1 MRITLNQEEIEEAIE
16 KLILDQV
23 DVPDDIRIDIDLKAT
38 RGDEGYTAEIDLL
51 PFDAPTN
58 GTDRSVDPRIGVL
71 NGAEGMSI
79 ADKTEEAIAESKLP
93 RRRGRPAGAKN
104 KPKPHRRL
112 PDEPASEEADEPEAE
127 DSTEAEAEV
136 QDETQDEAEQV
147 EQETEASDS
156 DGGTNE
162 GSNTEPTEPTEQPTE
177 QPAEPDE
184 RAIDEVEAEAGE
196 APVTVQED
204 AQLADAQEDAQ
215 EPVDPVEPVSE
226 PTPEPEAPAE
236 EAPAE
241 PAEPTEDTSESTP
254 APAPA
259 PTRSLFGHVRTNN
272 SNS

>member
-51 PFDAPTN
+51 PFDAPTD
-58 GTDRSVDPRIGVL
+58 GTDRSVDPRIGVA

-104 KPKPHRRL
+104 KPKTHRRL
-112 PDEPASEEADEPEAE
+112 PDEPEAE
-127 DSTEAEAEV
+127 SA
-136 QDETQDEAEQV
+136 
-147 EQETEASDS
+147 ETETEVESEIETDTKTEVADS

-162 GSNTEPTEPTEQPTE
+162 GLNVEPTS
-177 QPAEPDE
+177 EPDE
-184 RAIDEVEAEAGE
+184 RSIGEVEADAGE

-204 AQLADAQEDAQ
+204 VQTPSEPEEAEAEPEQPTEEPTE
-215 EPVDPVEPVSE
+215 EPVPTTKSDPE
-226 PTPEPEAPAE
+226 TLDPEPEPEPEPELELELELEPKPEAE
-236 EAPAE
+236 
-241 PAEPTEDTSESTP
+241 SET
-254 APAPA
+254 PAPA

-272 SNS
+272 